1 MEIKRF
7 QSKPRQTQMNTTSKT
22 SFFRK
27 LMINF
32 MMELRNYRMDIKKL
46 IILIKL
52 IIYLKVLV
60 RLVQPFRF
68 IQKATINVWY
78 GQFHNSN

>member
-1 MEIKRF
+1 MERKRL
-7 QSKPRQTQMNTTSKT
+7 QSKPRQTQMNTTNKT

-27 LMINF
+27 LMIKDMYF
-32 MMELRNYRMDIKKL
+32 MMELRNYRMGIKKL

-60 RLVQPFRF
+60 RLVQPF
-68 IQKATINVWY
+68 
-78 GQFHNSN
+78 